1 MEKGTIWSLL
11 NDTSTWCMQLVPR
24 YLQKYICYFGTP
36 ISLWMEPQQ
45 NSLSRAFLSAWSIC
59 SPCLYWGFVQPILNI
74 DCGFNNICFLKKL
87 QRKLVLLFSEHQMS
101 FKFLHWQKELVPN
114 LSHTL
119 HKQFNFIVWG
129 VPTSVYFSHFL
140 YFFVI
145 LLTLLAYSAMV
156 HWVGRSFEQAYFWGL
171 QLATFFQT
179 TWTNSRNSHS
189 ETSEHSFNAYLVYHF
204 W

>member
-59 SPCLYWGFVQPILNI
+59 SPCLYWGSVQPILNI

-87 QRKLVLLFSEHQMS
+87 QRKLVLLFPNTKCHSS
-101 FKFLHWQKELVPN
+101 FYTGKKNWYQIWVTLFTNN
-114 LSHTL
+114 LISLFGGSQQVST
-119 HKQFNFIVWG
+119 FA
-129 VPTSVYFSHFL
+129 HFL
-140 YFFVI
+140 YF
-145 LLTLLAYSAMV
+145 LKPCWPS
-156 HWVGRSFEQAYFWGL
+156 
-171 QLATFFQT
+171 
-179 TWTNSRNSHS
+179 
-189 ETSEHSFNAYLVYHF
+189 
-204 W
+204 